1 MSTGG
6 KVMVVLVSLLTV
18 GWLGLMSMVAR
29 LNWNYGDAVKK
40 GDAALEALQKEVDEA
55 VVKLRKLEDNVETSH
70 MVNDDDRTILRLEY
84 NDGEKTLAEITEN
97 LSRLEGLFNQLN
109 QARLETEKHIDVR
122 KKEVADDTAK
132 LAATNKAVS
141 DSKATNASLI
151 QKLADLRKNF
161 QELSESNRT
170 LSAKVGQGEVMRDVS
185 PGSSLITGR

>member
-1 MSTGG
+1 
-6 KVMVVLVSLLTV
+6 
-18 GWLGLMSMVAR
+18 
-29 LNWNYGDAVKK
+29 
-40 GDAALEALQKEVDEA
+40 
-55 VVKLRKLEDNVETSH
+55 
-70 MVNDDDRTILRLEY
+70 
-84 NDGEKTLAEITEN
+84 
-97 LSRLEGLFNQLN
+97 
-109 QARLETEKHIDVR
+109 
-122 KKEVADDTAK
+122 